1 VIRRYINNSTDKSK
15 EYIMAFVPSP
25 YQQAIFDAVTNPSLG
40 SIIVDAKA
48 GSGKTTTI
56 IEAAKLMKGDI
67 FLGAFNKKMADELF
81 LRCKGMF
88 NVKAGTFHSA
98 GYQAIRKVMPNI
110 GSPTNKVFGIVK
122 ALNDNSHKDDDFDKQ
137 AFQIARI
144 VSMAKQRGI
153 GAIIPDKLD
162 VWENMI
168 LTFGLDENLPE
179 RFDDRSEMNYLIKF
193 CQEVLNYDFNHSEII
208 DFDDMI
214 YLPLK
219 MNLEMPQYD
228 WVMIDEA
235 QDTNPSRRELAKRML
250 KPTGRMLAVGDP
262 YQAIYGFTGADNDAL
277 DQIRDD
283 FNAITLPLSVTYR
296 CPKKVVAL
304 AQNYVTGIEAHESA
318 PEGEL
323 DSVLYHSLADTVQPG
338 EVILSR
344 YNKYLVNLCF
354 KFIRQGKGAKIEGRE
369 VGANLISLA
378 KKWRTKDFDQL
389 SMHIREWTK
398 KEIERAKKKGVE
410 RTDFITDR
418 AETLNVLID
427 RAKELKLKD
436 KDALIEMIEGLFV
449 DDLNGHKNKVLLCS
463 VHRAK
468 GLEWDTVYLLGR
480 DEIMGKQCSMQWQTD
495 QERNLV
501 YVGVTR
507 AKKRYVDV
515 TQVPKKV

>member
-1 VIRRYINNSTDKSK
+1 MTFK
-15 EYIMAFVPSP
+15 PSQ
-25 YQQAIFDAVTNPSLG
+25 YQQAIFDAVRDPSLG

-56 IEAAKLMKGDI
+56 IEAAKLMRGDI

-98 GYQAIRKVMPNI
+98 GYQAIRNVMPNI
-110 GSPTNKVFGIVK
+110 GAPTNKVFGIVK
-122 ALNDNSHKDDDFDKQ
+122 ALNDNSHNDDDFDKQ

-153 GAIIPDKLD
+153 GAIIPDD
-162 VWENMI
+162 MHVWEDMI
-168 LTFGLDENLPE
+168 MTFGLDEQLPD
-179 RFDDRSEMNYLIKF
+179 RFDDRSEMDYLIKF
-193 CQEVLNYDFNHSEII
+193 CQEVLNYDFNHSEGI

-235 QDTNPSRRELAKRML
+235 QDTNPVRRELAKRML

-277 DQIRDD
+277 DQIRDQFD
-283 FNAITLPLSVTYR
+283 AITLPLSVTYR
-296 CPKKVVAL
+296 CPKKVVEL
-304 AQNYVTGIEAHESA
+304 AQTYVSGIEAHESNA
-318 PEGEL
+318 EGEL
-323 DSVLYHSLADTVQPG
+323 DSVLYYSLPDMVKPG

-344 YNKYLVNLCF
+344 YNKYLVSLCF
-354 KFIRQGKGAKIEGRE
+354 KFIRQGKAAKIEGRE
-369 VGANLISLA
+369 IGANLISLA
-378 KKWRTKDFDQL
+378 KKWRTKDFEKL
-389 SMHIREWTK
+389 KMHVREWTK
-398 KEIERAKKKGVE
+398 KEIDRAKKKGID

-418 AETLNVLID
+418 AETLMILID
-427 RAKELKLKD
+427 RAKEMRLKD
-436 KDALIEMIEGLFV
+436 KDDLIEMIEGLFV
-449 DDLNGHKNKVLLCS
+449 DDMNGHKNKILLCS

-480 DEIMGKQCSMQWQTD
+480 NEIMGNKCSMQWQTD

-507 AKKRYVDV
+507 AKKRFVDV

>member
-1 VIRRYINNSTDKSK
+1 MTFK
-15 EYIMAFVPSP
+15 PSP
-25 YQQAIFDAVTNPSLG
+25 YQQAIFDAVRDPSLG

-110 GSPTNKVFGIVK
+110 GSPTNKIFGMVK
-122 ALNDNSHKDDDFDKQ
+122 DLNDNSHKDDDFDKQ

-153 GAIIPDKLD
+153 GAIIPDD
-162 VWENMI
+162 VAVWENMI
-168 LTFGLDENLPE
+168 LTFGLDEHLPE
-179 RFDDRSEMNYLIKF
+179 RFDDHSEMRYLIEF
-193 CQEVLNYDFNHSEII
+193 CRGVLNYDFNNSETI

-235 QDTNPSRRELAKRML
+235 QDTNPVRRELAKRMM
-250 KPTGRMLAVGDP
+250 KPNGRLLAVGDP

-277 DQIRDD
+277 DQIRDQC
-283 FNAITLPLSVTYR
+283 NAITLPLSVTYR
-296 CPKKVVAL
+296 CPKKVVEMAKR
-304 AQNYVTGIEAHESA
+304 YVSGIEAHESA

-323 DSVLYHSLADTVQPG
+323 DSILYYNLPDVVKPG

-354 KFIRQGKGAKIEGRE
+354 KFIRQGKAAKIEGRE
-369 VGANLISLA
+369 IGANLISLA
-378 KKWRTKDFDQL
+378 KKWRTKDFEKL
-389 SMHIREWTK
+389 KMHIREWTK
-398 KEIERAKKKGVE
+398 KEIDRAKKKGVE

-418 AETLNVLID
+418 AETLSILID

-436 KDALIEMIEGLFV
+436 KDDLIEMIEGLFV

-480 DEIMGKQCSMQWQTD
+480 NEIMGKQCSMQWQTD

-515 TQVPKKV
+515 TQVPSKV

>member
-1 VIRRYINNSTDKSK
+1 
-15 EYIMAFVPSP
+15 MAFVPSP
-25 YQQAIFDAVTNPSLG
+25 YQQAIFDAVRDPSLG

-56 IEAAKLMKGDI
+56 IEAAKLMSGTI

-81 LRCKGMF
+81 ARCKGMYS
-88 NVKAGTFHSA
+88 VKAGTFHSA

-122 ALNDNSHKDDDFDKQ
+122 DLNDNGHKDDDFDKQ

-144 VSMAKQRGI
+144 VSMAKQRGV
-153 GAIIPDKLD
+153 GAIIPDNEV

-168 LTFGLDENLPE
+168 LTFGLDEGLPE
-179 RFDDRSEMNYLIKF
+179 RFDDREEMKYLIKF
-193 CQEVLNYDFNHSEII
+193 CQEVLNYDFNNSEVI

-250 KPTGRMLAVGDP
+250 KPNGRLLAVGDP

-304 AQNYVTGIEAHESA
+304 AQNYVSGIEAHESA

-323 DSVLYHSLADTVQPG
+323 DSILYYNLPDMVKPG

-354 KFIRQGKGAKIEGRE
+354 KFIRQGKAAKIEGRE
-369 VGANLISLA
+369 IGANLISLA
-378 KKWRTKDFDQL
+378 KKWRTKDFEQL
-389 SMHIREWTK
+389 KMHIREWTK

-418 AETLNVLID
+418 AETLTILID

-480 DEIMGKQCSMQWQTD
+480 NEIMGKQCNMQWKTD

>member
-1 VIRRYINNSTDKSK
+1 MT
-15 EYIMAFVPSP
+15 FVPSA
-25 YQQAIFDAVTNPSLG
+25 YQQAIFDAVKDPNVG

-88 NVKAGTFHSA
+88 NVKAATFHSA
-98 GYQAIRKVMPNI
+98 GFQAIRKVMPNI
-110 GSPTNKVFGIVK
+110 GSPTNKIFSIAK
-122 ALNDNSHKDDDFDKQ
+122 QLNDKNHNDDDFDKQ

-153 GAIIPDKLD
+153 GAIIPDTEI
-162 VWENMI
+162 VWEDMI
-168 LTFGLDENLPE
+168 LTFGLDESLPE
-179 RFDDRSEMNYLIKF
+179 RFDERPEMKYLINF
-193 CQEVLNYDFNHSEII
+193 CQEVLDYDFNNSEVI

-235 QDTNPSRRELAKRML
+235 QDTNPARRELAKRML
-250 KPTGRMLAVGDP
+250 KPNGRLLAVGDP
-262 YQAIYGFTGADNDAL
+262 HQAIYGFTGADNDAL
-277 DQIRDD
+277 DQIRDQFD
-283 FNAITLPLSVTYR
+283 AITLPLSVTYR
-296 CPKKVVAL
+296 CPKKVVSL
-304 AQNYVTGIEAHESA
+304 AQRYVTGIEAHESA

-323 DSVLYHSLADTVQPG
+323 DSILYYNLPDMVKPG

-354 KFIRQGKGAKIEGRE
+354 KFIRQGKAAKIEGRE
-369 VGANLISLA
+369 IGANLISLA

-389 SMHIREWTK
+389 KIHIREWTK

-410 RTDFITDR
+410 RTEFITDR
-418 AETLNVLID
+418 AETLTILID
-427 RAKELKLKD
+427 RAKEMKLKD
-436 KDALIEMIEGLFV
+436 KDDLIDMIDNLFV
-449 DDLNGHKNKVLLCS
+449 DDMNGHKNKVLLCS

-480 DEIMGKQCSMQWQTD
+480 NEIMGKQCKMQWQTD

-507 AKKRYVDV
+507 AKKRLVDV

>member
-1 VIRRYINNSTDKSK
+1 MTFK
-15 EYIMAFVPSP
+15 PSP
-25 YQQAIFDAVTNPSLG
+25 YQQAIFDAVSDPSLG

-81 LRCKGMF
+81 LRCKGMY
-88 NVKAGTFHSA
+88 NVKAATFHSA
-98 GYQAIRKVMPNI
+98 GYQAIRNVMSNI
-110 GSPTNKVFGIVK
+110 GSPTNKIFGLVK
-122 ALNDNSHKDDDFDKQ
+122 ALNDNSHKDGDFDKQ

-153 GAIIPDKLD
+153 GAIIPDD
-162 VWENMI
+162 ITVWENMI
-168 LTFGLDENLPE
+168 LTFGLDEQLPD
-179 RFDDRSEMNYLIKF
+179 RFDDRAEMKYLIKF
-193 CQEVLNYDFNHSEII
+193 CQEVLNYDFNHSETI

-235 QDTNPSRRELAKRML
+235 QDTNPVRRELAKRML
-250 KPTGRMLAVGDP
+250 KPNGRMLAVGDP

-277 DQIRDD
+277 DQIRDQC
-283 FNAITLPLSVTYR
+283 NAITLPLSVTYR

-304 AQNYVTGIEAHESA
+304 AQRYVSGIEAHESA
-318 PEGEL
+318 PEGEI
-323 DSVLYHSLADTVQPG
+323 DSVLYYNLPDMVKPG

-354 KFIRQGKGAKIEGRE
+354 KFIRQGKAAKIEGRE
-369 VGANLISLA
+369 IGANLISLA
-378 KKWRTKDFDQL
+378 KKWRTKDFEQL
-389 SMHIREWTK
+389 KMHVREWTK
-398 KEIERAKKKGVE
+398 KEIERAKKKGID

-418 AETLNVLID
+418 AETLTILID

-436 KDALIEMIEGLFV
+436 KDDLIEMIEGLFV
-449 DDLNGHKNKVLLCS
+449 DDLNGHKNKILLCS

-480 DEIMGKQCSMQWQTD
+480 NEIMGKQCSMQWQTD

-507 AKKRYVDV
+507 AKKRLVDV

>member
-1 VIRRYINNSTDKSK
+1 MTFN
-15 EYIMAFVPSP
+15 PSP
-25 YQQAIFDAVTNPSLG
+25 YQQAIFDAVINPAIG

-81 LRCKGMF
+81 LRCRGMY

-122 ALNDNSHKDDDFDKQ
+122 KLNDEGYKDDDFDKQ

-144 VSMAKQRGI
+144 VSMAKQRGV
-153 GAIIPDKLD
+153 GAIIADD
-162 VWENMI
+162 ASVWEDMI
-168 LTFGLDENLPE
+168 LTFNLDDSLPD
-179 RFDDRSEMNYLIKF
+179 RFDDNHEMAHLIKF
-193 CQEVLNYDFNHSEII
+193 CQKVLEYDFNNSEVI

-235 QDTNPSRRELAKRML
+235 QDTNPTRRELAKRML
-250 KPTGRMLAVGDP
+250 KPNGRMLAVGDP
-262 YQAIYGFTGADNDAL
+262 YQAIYGFTGADNNAL

-304 AQNYVTGIEAHESA
+304 AQTYVTGIEAHESA
-318 PEGEL
+318 PEGEIH
-323 DSVLYHSLADTVQPG
+323 SVLYHSLADTVKPG

-354 KFIRQGKGAKIEGRE
+354 KFIRQGKAARIEGRE
-369 VGANLISLA
+369 IGANLISLA
-378 KKWRTKDFDQL
+378 KKWRTKDLDQL
-389 SMHIREWTK
+389 TMHIREWTK
-398 KEIERAKKKGVE
+398 KEVERAKKKGID
-410 RTDFITDR
+410 RTDFIVDR

-427 RAKELKLKD
+427 RAKELRLKD

-449 DDLNGHKNKVLLCS
+449 DDLNGHKNKILLCS

-468 GLEWDTVYLLGR
+468 GLEWDTVYMIGR
-480 DEIMGKQCSMQWQTD
+480 NEIMGKQCSMQWQTD
-495 QERNLV
+495 QERNLI

-515 TQVPKKV
+515 TQVPKKL

>member
-1 VIRRYINNSTDKSK
+1 
-15 EYIMAFVPSP
+15 MAFVPSP

-110 GSPTNKVFGIVK
+110 GSPTNKIFGMVK
-122 ALNDNSHKDDDFDKQ
+122 DLNDNSHKDDDFDKQ

>member
-1 VIRRYINNSTDKSK
+1 
-15 EYIMAFVPSP
+15 
-25 YQQAIFDAVTNPSLG
+25 
-40 SIIVDAKA
+40 
-48 GSGKTTTI
+48 
-56 IEAAKLMKGDI
+56 MKGDI

-110 GSPTNKVFGIVK
+110 GSPSNKVFGMIK
-122 ALNDNSHKDDDFDKQ
+122 FLNDNSHKDDDFDKQ
-137 AFQIARI
+137 AFQISRI

-193 CQEVLNYDFNHSEII
+193 CQEVLNYDFNNSENI

-296 CPKKVVAL
+296 CPKKVVEL
-304 AQNYVTGIEAHESA
+304 AQTYVTGIEAHESTA
-318 PEGEL
+318 EGEL
-323 DSVLYHSLADTVQPG
+323 DSILYYNLPDMVKPG

-354 KFIRQGKGAKIEGRE
+354 KFIRQGKAAKIEGRE
-369 VGANLISLA
+369 IGSNLISLA
-378 KKWRTKDFDQL
+378 KKWRTKDFDKL
-389 SMHIREWTK
+389 KMHVNEWTK
-398 KEIERAKKKGVE
+398 KEIDRAKKKGVE

-418 AETLNVLID
+418 AETLIVLIE
-427 RAKELKLKD
+427 RAKEMRLKD

-468 GLEWDTVYLLGR
+468 GLEWDTVYMLGR
-480 DEIMGKQCSMQWQTD
+480 NEIMGKQCSMQWQTD

>member
-1 VIRRYINNSTDKSK
+1 MTFK
-15 EYIMAFVPSP
+15 PSP
-25 YQQAIFDAVTNPSLG
+25 LQEAIFAAVTDRTLG

-56 IEAAKLMKGDI
+56 IEAAKRMSGDI

-88 NVKAGTFHSA
+88 NVKAATFHSA
-98 GYQAIRKVMPNI
+98 GYQAIRKVSPNI
-110 GSPTNKVFGIVK
+110 GSPTNGKVFGIVK
-122 ALNDNSHKDDDFDKQ
+122 ELNDLTHQDDDFDKQ
-137 AFQIARI
+137 AFEISRI
-144 VSMAKQRGI
+144 VSMAKQRGV
-153 GAIIPDKLD
+153 GAIIPDTID
-162 VWENMI
+162 VWNHMI
-168 LTFGLDENLPE
+168 LTFGLDEKLPE
-179 RFDDRSEMNYLIKF
+179 RFDEPSEMIYLIKF
-193 CQEVLNYDFNHSEII
+193 CQEVLNYDFNNSEVI

-219 MNLEMPQYD
+219 MKLEMPQYD

-250 KPTGRMLAVGDP
+250 KPNGRMLAVGDP
-262 YQAIYGFTGADNDAL
+262 HQAIYGFTGADNDAL
-277 DQIRDD
+277 DQIRDQ

-304 AQNYVTGIEAHESA
+304 AQTYVSGIEAHESA

-323 DSVLYHSLADTVQPG
+323 DSILYYNLPDMVKPG

-354 KFIRQGKGAKIEGRE
+354 KFIRQGKAAKIEGRE
-369 VGANLISLA
+369 IGANLISLA
-378 KKWRTKDFDQL
+378 KKWRTKDFDTL
-389 SMHIREWTK
+389 KMHIREWTK
-398 KEIERAKKKGVE
+398 KEIDRAKKKGVE
-410 RTDFITDR
+410 RTDFISDR
-418 AETLNVLID
+418 AETLTVLIE
-427 RAKELKLKD
+427 RAQELKLKD

-449 DDLNGHKNKVLLCS
+449 DDLNGHKNKILLCS

-468 GLEWDTVYLLGR
+468 GLEWDTVYMLGR
-480 DEIMGKQCSMQWQTD
+480 NEIMGKQCKMDWQTD

>member
-1 VIRRYINNSTDKSK
+1 MTFN
-15 EYIMAFVPSP
+15 PSP
-25 YQQAIFDAVTNPSLG
+25 YQQAIFDAVINPAIG

-81 LRCKGMF
+81 LRCRGMY

-122 ALNDNSHKDDDFDKQ
+122 KLNDEGYKDDDFDKQ

-144 VSMAKQRGI
+144 VSMAKQRGV
-153 GAIIPDKLD
+153 GAIIADD
-162 VWENMI
+162 ASVWEDMI
-168 LTFGLDENLPE
+168 LTFNLDDSLPD
-179 RFDDRSEMNYLIKF
+179 RFDDNHEMAHLIKF
-193 CQEVLNYDFNHSEII
+193 CQKVLEYDFNNSEVI

-235 QDTNPSRRELAKRML
+235 QDTNPTRRELAKRML
-250 KPTGRMLAVGDP
+250 KPNGRMLAVGDP
-262 YQAIYGFTGADNDAL
+262 YQAIYGFTGADNNAL

-304 AQNYVTGIEAHESA
+304 AQTYVTGIEAHESA
-318 PEGEL
+318 PEGEIH
-323 DSVLYHSLADTVQPG
+323 SVLYHSLADTVKPG

-354 KFIRQGKGAKIEGRE
+354 KFIRQGRAARIEGRE
-369 VGANLISLA
+369 IGANLISLA
-378 KKWRTKDFDQL
+378 KKWRTKDLDQL
-389 SMHIREWTK
+389 TIHIREWTK
-398 KEIERAKKKGVE
+398 KEVERAKKKGID
-410 RTDFITDR
+410 RTDFIVDR

-427 RAKELKLKD
+427 RAKELRLKD

-449 DDLNGHKNKVLLCS
+449 DDLNGHKNKILLCS

-468 GLEWDTVYLLGR
+468 GLEWDTVYMIGR
-480 DEIMGKQCSMQWQTD
+480 NEIMGKQCSMQWQTD
-495 QERNLV
+495 QERNLI

-515 TQVPKKV
+515 TQVPKKL

>member
-1 VIRRYINNSTDKSK
+1 
-15 EYIMAFVPSP
+15 MAFVPSP
-25 YQQAIFDAVTNPSLG
+25 YQQAIFDAVSDPTLG

-56 IEAAKLMKGDI
+56 IEAAKRMQGQI

-88 NVKAGTFHSA
+88 NVKAATFHSA
-98 GYQAIRKVMPNI
+98 GYQAIRKVMPSI
-110 GSPTNKVFGIVK
+110 GSPTNKVFQIVK
-122 ALNDNSHKDDDFDKQ
+122 QLNEETHNDDDFDKQ

-153 GAIIPDKLD
+153 GAIIPDDPLIWND
-162 VWENMI
+162 MI
-168 LTFGLDENLPE
+168 LTFGLDDGLPE
-179 RFDDRSEMNYLIKF
+179 RFDERVEMNYLIKF
-193 CQEVLNYDFNHSEII
+193 CQEVLNYDFNNSEVI

-235 QDTNPSRRELAKRML
+235 QDTNPVRRELAKRML
-250 KPTGRMLAVGDP
+250 KPNGRMLAVGDP
-262 YQAIYGFTGADNDAL
+262 HQAIYGFTGADNDAL
-277 DQIRDD
+277 DQIRDQFD
-283 FNAITLPLSVTYR
+283 AITLPLSVTYR
-296 CPKKVVAL
+296 CPKKVVKL
-304 AQNYVTGIEAHESA
+304 AQTYVTGIEAHESA

-323 DSVLYHSLADTVQPG
+323 DTVLYYNLPDMVKPG

-354 KFIRQGKGAKIEGRE
+354 KFIRQGKAAKIEGRE
-369 VGANLISLA
+369 IGANLISLA
-378 KKWRTKDFDQL
+378 KKWRTKDFEQL
-389 SMHIREWTK
+389 KMHIREWTK

-418 AETLNVLID
+418 AETLTILID

-436 KDALIEMIEGLFV
+436 KDDLIEMIDNLFI
-449 DDLNGHKNKVLLCS
+449 DDMNGHKNKVLLCS

-480 DEIMGKQCSMQWQTD
+480 NEIMGKQGRMQWQTD

-507 AKKRYVDV
+507 AKKRLVDV

>member
-1 VIRRYINNSTDKSK
+1 
-15 EYIMAFVPSP
+15 MAFVPSP
-25 YQQAIFDAVTNPSLG
+25 YQQAIFDAVRDPSLG

-98 GYQAIRKVMPNI
+98 GFQAIRKVMPNI
-110 GSPTNKVFGIVK
+110 GSPTNKIFGLVK
-122 ALNDNSHKDDDFDKQ
+122 DLNDNSHKDDDFDKQ

-153 GAIIPDKLD
+153 GAIIPDD
-162 VWENMI
+162 VAVWENMI
-168 LTFGLDENLPE
+168 LTFGLDEQLPE
-179 RFDDRSEMNYLIKF
+179 RFDDRSEMKYLIKF
-193 CQEVLNYDFNHSEII
+193 CQEVLNYDFNHSETI

-235 QDTNPSRRELAKRML
+235 QDTNPVRRELAKRML

-277 DQIRDD
+277 DQIRDQ

-304 AQNYVTGIEAHESA
+304 AQTYVSGIEAHESTA
-318 PEGEL
+318 EGEL
-323 DSVLYHSLADTVQPG
+323 DSILYYNLPDMVKPG

-354 KFIRQGKGAKIEGRE
+354 KFIRQGKAAKIEGRE
-369 VGANLISLA
+369 IGANLISLA
-378 KKWRTKDFDQL
+378 KKWRTKDFEQL
-389 SMHIREWTK
+389 KLHIREWTK
-398 KEIERAKKKGVE
+398 KEIDRAKKKGVE

-418 AETLNVLID
+418 AETLTILID

-468 GLEWDTVYLLGR
+468 GLEWDTVYMLGR
-480 DEIMGKQCSMQWQTD
+480 NEIMGKQCSMQWQTD

>member
-1 VIRRYINNSTDKSK
+1 MTFN
-15 EYIMAFVPSP
+15 PSP
-25 YQQAIFDAVTNPSLG
+25 YQQAIFDAVINPAIG

-81 LRCKGMF
+81 LRCRGMY

-122 ALNDNSHKDDDFDKQ
+122 KLNDEGYKDDDFDKQ

-144 VSMAKQRGI
+144 VSMAKQRGV
-153 GAIIPDKLD
+153 GAIIADD
-162 VWENMI
+162 ASVWEDMI
-168 LTFGLDENLPE
+168 LTFNLDENLPD
-179 RFDDRSEMNYLIKF
+179 RFDDNQEMAHLIKF
-193 CQEVLNYDFNHSEII
+193 CQKVLEYDFNNSEVI

-235 QDTNPSRRELAKRML
+235 QDTNPTRRELAKRML
-250 KPTGRMLAVGDP
+250 KPNGRMLAVGDP
-262 YQAIYGFTGADNDAL
+262 YQAIYGFTGADNNAL

-283 FNAITLPLSVTYR
+283 FDAITLPLSVTYR

-304 AQNYVTGIEAHESA
+304 AQTYVTGIEAHESA
-318 PEGEL
+318 PEGEIH
-323 DSVLYHSLADTVQPG
+323 SVLYHSLADTVKPG

-354 KFIRQGKGAKIEGRE
+354 KFIRQGRAARIEGRE
-369 VGANLISLA
+369 IGANLISLA
-378 KKWRTKDFDQL
+378 KKWRTKDLDQL
-389 SMHIREWTK
+389 TMHIREWTK
-398 KEIERAKKKGVE
+398 KEVERAKKKGID
-410 RTDFITDR
+410 RTDFIVDR

-427 RAKELKLKD
+427 RAKELRLKD

-449 DDLNGHKNKVLLCS
+449 DDLNGHKNKILLCS

-468 GLEWDTVYLLGR
+468 GLEWDTVYMIGR
-480 DEIMGKQCSMQWQTD
+480 NEIMGKQCSMQWQTD
-495 QERNLV
+495 QERNLI

-515 TQVPKKV
+515 TQVPKKL